1 MTPKYS
7 HKTTISLYRF
17 DSEEN
22 YWSWLNANKK
32 NPSEEYHDVMAL
44 VKNESLNGGYDLFIN
59 GHSLTKSRIWI
70 KTLNGEIKDASEEG
84 VFSPSTIDVEDC
96 QGCYGQQRRHKYF
109 ACEYASRGGH

>member
-32 NPSEEYHDVMAL
+32 NPSGEYHDVMAL

-84 VFSPSTIDVEDC
+84 VFSPSKQYLLKNFSRNG
-96 QGCYGQQRRHKYF
+96 QG
-109 ACEYASRGGH
+109 